1 MCTTFL
7 VNETLS
13 TDRGGDYFRSFFM
26 TAFHPRGIYQRRH
39 VDFLAFS
46 APLMDCS

>member
-1 MCTTFL
+1 MCTAFL

-13 TDRGGDYFRSFFM
+13 TGRGWAYFRSFFV
-26 TAFHPRGIYQRRH
+26 TAFHPRGISQRRH

-46 APLMDCS
+46 TPLMDCS